1 MIITLVQGTRLD
13 ALLPR
18 YDFSESHS
26 RVIRAESSAVY
37 PAFKTLTLHEMTVSR
52 VLFAGPSLPDR
63 LVGRNGLP
71 SERDS
76 PPLDQFLDLGFVVL
90 ADVPGEELVVGTI
103 DKMRRGDG
111 GDIVTPCNAQQFQ
124 AFGKGVRE
132 DGRDVPLHRSAQRN
146 HNDMYRDSRCGDR
159 LSGAAPLWPLLA
171 ANSRLQRSCTPRVA
185 SGPIRAPCG
194 KQ

>member
-1 MIITLVQGTRLD
+1 LTLCCHVMTSANRIRGSFVPN
-13 ALLPR
+13 PR
-18 YDFSESHS
+18 
-26 RVIRAESSAVY
+26 RCT

-111 GDIVTPCNAQQFQ
+111 GHIVTPCNAQQFQ

-132 DGRDVPLHRSAQRN
+132 DGRDVPLHRSAQTE
-146 HNDMYRDSRCGDR
+146 
-159 LSGAAPLWPLLA
+159 P
-171 ANSRLQRSCTPRVA
+171 Q
-185 SGPIRAPCG
+185 
-194 KQ
+194 